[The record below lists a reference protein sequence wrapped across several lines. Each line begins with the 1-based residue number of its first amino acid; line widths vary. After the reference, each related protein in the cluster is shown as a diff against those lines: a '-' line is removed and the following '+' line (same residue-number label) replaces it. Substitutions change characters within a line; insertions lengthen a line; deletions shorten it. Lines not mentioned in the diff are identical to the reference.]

1 MIGSRSN
8 ARARYRLVVFCK
20 DANDFAFNRAAWGTF
35 FTIIQRHTGVLEHLI
50 EKGAITNFFDIISV
64 VSGNLISHNAIHY
77 IHKVCTLVCFVDV
90 NKLRDALFDYCYRS
104 PAAGV
109 QSARC

>member
-1 MIGSRSN
+1 
-8 ARARYRLVVFCK
+8 VVFCK

-50 EKGAITNFFDIISV
+50 EKGAVTNFFDIISV

-77 IHKVCTLVCFVDV
+77 IHKVCTLVCLVDV
-90 NKLRDALFDYCYRS
+90 NR
-104 PAAGV
+104 V
-109 QSARC
+109 TRCAD

>member
-1 MIGSRSN
+1 M
-8 ARARYRLVVFCK
+8 FCK

-90 NKLRDALFDYCYRS
+90 KLRDALFDYCYRS

>member
-1 MIGSRSN
+1 
-8 ARARYRLVVFCK
+8 VVFCK

-77 IHKVCTLVCFVDV
+77 IH
-90 NKLRDALFDYCYRS
+90 
-104 PAAGV
+104 
-109 QSARC
+109 